1 MWQQAWSGIGKGI
14 TYLLIDMV
22 HQGRYQK
29 FLLHQHWSY
38 VCWWWQTWFIPHNSS
53 GGHYSKSCT
62 DRSFLYMLKNV
73 SVMEIGLF
81 CCFFFSFVLITTD
94 CSLSILVLLLSG
106 WSSIVSLTRWWCP
119 SDNEWHDSFSG
130 TGDLVCIPSAL
141 ELCGGMCFSD
151 PIWPMLYFVPPVW
164 LLCHSRW
171 VLTLFCEWFLY
182 NHNNCH
188 HQSLLGNFFLCH
200 AREIKHTLLLA
211 SVHSSRCFWKLIG
224 LCPMSVSS

>member
-1 MWQQAWSGIGKGI
+1 MCAGGGRHDLYYI
-14 TYLLIDMV
+14 TLLEDIIQNHALTEASYICWKM
-22 HQGRYQK
+22 
-29 FLLHQHWSY
+29 FLLWRLACF
-38 VCWWWQTWFIPHNSS
+38 VV
-53 GGHYSKSCT
+53 
-62 DRSFLYMLKNV
+62 FL
-73 SVMEIGLF
+73 
-81 CCFFFSFVLITTD
+81 SFVLITTD
-94 CSLSILVLLLSG
+94 CSLSVLVLLLSG
-106 WSSIVSLTRWWCP
+106 WSSILSLTRWWCP

-200 AREIKHTLLLA
+200 AREIKHTLY
-211 SVHSSRCFWKLIG
+211 C
-224 LCPMSVSS
+224 